1 MSRGSKAE
9 GSFLGKQ
16 LKNITEQ
23 LDHLEK
29 KMLDLTPEG
38 STRVLDRMHELESV
52 TRTQCNDLLRIL
64 HEKGNLMDK
73 RYKNCELLVEELAR
87 RGRAHWEEMEIS
99 MY

>member
-1 MSRGSKAE
+1 MSRGSKTRD
-9 GSFLGKQ
+9 SFLGKKLQ
-16 LKNITEQ
+16 NITDR

-64 HEKGNLMDK
+64 DEKGRLID
-73 RYKNCELLVEELAR
+73 REIQGL
-87 RGRAHWEEMEIS
+87 RALG
-99 MY
+99 